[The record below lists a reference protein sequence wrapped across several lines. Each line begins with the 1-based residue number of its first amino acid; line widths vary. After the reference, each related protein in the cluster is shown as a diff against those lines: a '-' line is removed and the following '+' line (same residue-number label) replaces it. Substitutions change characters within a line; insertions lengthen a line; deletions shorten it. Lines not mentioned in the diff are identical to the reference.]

1 MAQDE
6 TTLIHTFRKN
16 ALEQVH
22 LSLRRYRER
31 EFLDVRAYYQGNDGE
46 YYPSRRGITL
56 ALDRLDELEEGLQ
69 KVRAQHQQAGTHE

>member
-22 LSLRRYRER
+22 LSLRRHLGPAGAVRAGGRER
-31 EFLDVRAYYQGNDGE
+31 TNVGGKEGG
-46 YYPSRRGITL
+46 TL
-56 ALDRLDELEEGLQ
+56 W
-69 KVRAQHQQAGTHE
+69 